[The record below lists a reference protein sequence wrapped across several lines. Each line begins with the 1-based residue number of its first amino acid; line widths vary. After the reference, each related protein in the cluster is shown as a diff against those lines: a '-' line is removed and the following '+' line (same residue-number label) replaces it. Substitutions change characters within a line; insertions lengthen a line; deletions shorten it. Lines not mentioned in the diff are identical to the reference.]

1 MQHLCWRVLLA
12 FEQAVEVLTVG
23 LRGKKRK
30 RTEKKRLICN
40 WNFLITAVL
49 FAEFRVF
56 VDSVSDS
63 GKEELKRKQA
73 MKILVIG
80 LGG

>member
-1 MQHLCWRVLLA
+1 
-12 FEQAVEVLTVG
+12 VG
-23 LRGKKRK
+23 QEEKKDR
-30 RTEKKRLICN
+30 KKRLVCN

-63 GKEELKRKQA
+63 GKEELERKQA

>member
-1 MQHLCWRVLLA
+1 MGQ
-12 FEQAVEVLTVG
+12 EE
-23 LRGKKRK
+23 KKDR
-30 RTEKKRLICN
+30 KKRLVCN

-63 GKEELKRKQA
+63 GKEELERKQA

>member
-1 MQHLCWRVLLA
+1 MTVMLLM
-12 FEQAVEVLTVG
+12 TVD
-23 LRGKKRK
+23 
-30 RTEKKRLICN
+30 
-40 WNFLITAVL
+40 
-49 FAEFRVF
+49 FAELRVF
-56 VDSVSDS
+56 TDSVSDS